1 MRIAE
6 DLYLVGSGN
15 FGVSHPTDCNVY
27 AIDMQGAFV
36 LIDAGSG
43 VDPTKLLKNI
53 EKEGIPANKIEYLVL
68 THAHWDHAGGCMALS
83 NILHC
88 KICAN
93 KLAIPLLNKANF
105 RGALAEYNTRK
116 RNVRVNVRV
125 DVELYDKQILSV
137 GSRNLQFI
145 STPGH
150 SADGISIICKLGCGL
165 ALFPGDTVLANG
177 RIGVITN
184 DTNLQEYAGTIETL
198 CNLRPDCLFP
208 SHGIFVV
215 SNAYVHL
222 NLSLQKIKSNWYD
235 VLAGSTPFN
244 PSWWWNYLKE
254 NKAVNC

>member
-15 FGVSHPTDCNVY
+15 FGISHPTDCNVY
-27 AIDMQGAFV
+27 AIDMQGVFV

-43 VDPTKLLKNI
+43 ADPRKLLKNI
-53 EKEGIPANKIEYLVL
+53 EKEGIPANKIQYLIL
-68 THAHWDHAGGCMALS
+68 THAHWDHAGGCTALRD
-83 NILHC
+83 ILRC
-88 KICAN
+88 KICAH
-93 KLAIPLLNKANF
+93 KLAIPFLNKANF
-105 RGALAEYNTRK
+105 DGNLAKYNRK
-116 RNVRVNVRV
+116 KGIKIDIEV
-125 DVELYDKQILSV
+125 DHGQILSA
-137 GSRNLQFI
+137 GNRNLQFI
-145 STPGH
+145 RTPGH

-198 CNLRPDCLFP
+198 CNLRPDSLFP
-208 SHGIFVV
+208 GHGIFVV

-235 VLAGSTPFN
+235 VLVGSTPFN